1 MNRNRFLALLSG
13 LLIISFFASCQEE
26 IEENDLI
33 EGKWREESVVMD
45 ENAQEC
51 EKLSYIEFSKY
62 DADIQKRILT
72 NFNACDSVST
82 LSKYTID
89 GDTLIV
95 LDDKLVTKRYTIS
108 LINETKMIYSD
119 KNNREYIFVRYK

>member
-1 MNRNRFLALLSG
+1 MNRNKILALFSS
-13 LLIISFFASCQEE
+13 LLIITFFASCQEE
-26 IEENDLI
+26 IEDNDLI
-33 EGKWREESVVMD
+33 TGKWREESIVMN
-45 ENAQEC
+45 ENAEEC
-51 EKLSYIEFSKY
+51 EKLSYMEFSKY

>member
-1 MNRNRFLALLSG
+1 MNRNKFWALLSG
-13 LLIISFFASCQEE
+13 LLIITFFASCQEE

-33 EGKWREESVVMD
+33 EGKWREESVVMN
-45 ENAQEC
+45 ENATEC
-51 EKLSYIEFSKY
+51 EKLSYMEFSKY

-72 NFNACDSVST
+72 HFNACDSVSV

-108 LINETKMIYSD
+108 FINETKMVYFD
-119 KNNREYIFVRYK
+119 KNNRPYTFIRYK

>member
-1 MNRNRFLALLSG
+1 MNRNKILALLSS
-13 LLIISFFASCQEE
+13 LLIITFFASCQEE
-26 IEENDLI
+26 IEDNDLI
-33 EGKWREESVVMD
+33 TGKWREESIVMN
-45 ENAQEC
+45 ENAEEC
-51 EKLSYIEFSKY
+51 EKLSYMEFSKY

>member
-1 MNRNRFLALLSG
+1 MNRNKFWALLSS
-13 LLIISFFASCQEE
+13 LLIITFFASCQEE

-82 LSKYTID
+82 LRKYTID

>member
-1 MNRNRFLALLSG
+1 MNRNKFWALLSG
-13 LLIISFFASCQEE
+13 LLIITFFASCQEE

-33 EGKWREESVVMD
+33 EGKWREESVVMN

-51 EKLSYIEFSKY
+51 EKLSYMEFSKY

-72 NFNACDSVST
+72 HFNGCDSVSV
-82 LSKYTID
+82 LSKYTVD

-95 LDDKLVTKRYTIS
+95 IDDKLVTKRYIIE
-108 LINETKMIYSD
+108 LINETKMVYYD
-119 KNNREYIFVRYK
+119 KNNQPYTFIRYK

>member
-13 LLIISFFASCQEE
+13 LLIITFFASCQEE

-33 EGKWREESVVMD
+33 EGKWREESVVMN

-72 NFNACDSVST
+72 DFNACDSVSV
-82 LSKYTID
+82 LSKYTVD

-95 LDDKLVTKRYTIS
+95 IDDKLVTKRYIIE
-108 LINETKMIYSD
+108 LINETKMVYYD
-119 KNNREYIFVRYK
+119 KNNQPYTFIRYK